1 MSGAVDAPGETPGR
15 LSFWRAAM
23 VVARRDFL
31 AILFGRSFI
40 MFLLGPLFPVGV
52 ALLAGGIGAQTQNV
66 AMSADIGI
74 AMEAQDAEAMLSARE
89 DLVSQVGPAIPRM
102 VVIETLQPGESFDG
116 AKALETEEGRIA
128 AVVTGTLAAP
138 ELVATSGALERWRG
152 MIALIA
158 AHGLDAQ
165 ALALPDIETREVATS
180 GASRNTG
187 RLRTAQGGQ
196 LILFLLIM
204 LLASMVLSNLV
215 EEKTNKIIEVLA
227 AAIPM
232 DAVFLG
238 KLFAML
244 GISAVGIAV
253 WGSTGALILAAT
265 DFSLS
270 SFAIPGVGWPLF
282 FAFGV
287 VYFAMGYLLL
297 GSIFLAIGSMAATVR
312 DVQTLSMP
320 VTMGQ
325 VLVFFLASMAVTR
338 NGEWM
343 EYVAMTFP
351 LSSPFA
357 MLARAATDEALWPHV
372 LAIGWQLVCVAVF
385 IRFGASLFRRK
396 VMKSGPRGS
405 RRKSRHG
412 TATKTTAQA
421 FRAGSS

>member
-1 MSGAVDAPGETPGR
+1 MSDLAEAPGR

-52 ALLAGGIGAQTQNV
+52 ALLAGGIGAQTQSV
-66 AMSADIGI
+66 AMSVDIGI
-74 AMEAQDAEAMLSARE
+74 AMQAQDNEAMLRARDELARE
-89 DLVSQVGPAIPRM
+89 IGPAIPRM
-102 VVIETLQPGESFDG
+102 VVLETVGAGESFDG
-116 AKALETEEGRIA
+116 MRALETGEGRIA

-138 ELVATSGALERWRG
+138 QLVATSGTMERWRG
-152 MIALIA
+152 MVALIA
-158 AHGLDAQ
+158 ARATNAQ
-165 ALALPDIETREVATS
+165 AVALPEVTTREVATS
-180 GASRNTG
+180 GATRNTG

-253 WGSTGALILAAT
+253 WGSAGALILAAT

-282 FAFGV
+282 FVLGA

-343 EYVAMTFP
+343 EYAAMAFP

-357 MLARAATDEALWPHV
+357 MLARAATDEALWPHLV
-372 LAIGWQLVCVAVF
+372 AIGWQSLCVAVF

-405 RRKSRHG
+405 RKKSRRG
-412 TATKTTAQA
+412 KALETAA
-421 FRAGSS
+421 

>member
-1 MSGAVDAPGETPGR
+1 MSIASESPGR
-15 LSFWRAAM
+15 LPFWRAAL
-23 VVARRDFL
+23 VVARRDFV

-40 MFLLGPLFPVGV
+40 LFLLGPLFPVGV
-52 ALLAGGIGAQTQNV
+52 AMLAGGIGAQTQSV
-66 AMSADIGI
+66 AMSADVGI
-74 AMEAQDAEAMLSARE
+74 AMEAGEVDAMLAARDE
-89 DLVSQVGPAIPRM
+89 LAAQIGPAIPRM
-102 VVIETLQPGESFDG
+102 VVLERLAPGESFDG
-116 AKALETEEGRIA
+116 AAILESGEGRYA
-128 AVVTGTLAAP
+128 AVVTGSIAEP
-138 ELVATSGALERWRG
+138 QLVATQATLQRWQG
-152 MIALIA
+152 IVALIA
-158 AHGLDAQ
+158 GRAADGE
-165 ALALPDIETREVATS
+165 ALNLPAVTTMAVASS
-180 GASRNTG
+180 GASQNTG

-232 DAVFLG
+232 DALFLG

-253 WGSTGALILAAT
+253 WGGTGALIMSAGGFALE
-265 DFSLS
+265 
-270 SFAIPGVGWPLF
+270 SFASPGVGWPLF
-282 FAFGV
+282 FVFGI

-325 VLVFFLASMAVTR
+325 VLVFFLASMAVTQQG
-338 NGEWM
+338 NWP
-343 EYVAMTFP
+343 EYAAMAFP

-357 MLARAATDEALWPHV
+357 MLARAATDEALWPHL
-372 LAIGWQLVCVAVF
+372 LAIGWQLLCVALF
-385 IRFGASLFRRK
+385 IRLGARLFRRR

-405 RRKSRHG
+405 GLRKGRARLG
-412 TATKTTAQA
+412 AQA
-421 FRAGSS
+421 